1 MKKVLFTLAALMMA
15 GSLCAEEYM
24 YIEDFEV
31 SQELLAQTSARQR
44 RITVPVK
51 AHFDNYVS
59 AWTVDLMTNGQENVL
74 LPNMSAAGASEGAD
88 MTMAYID
95 ELCNEKTITVGLNKG
110 QNNTRFIAA
119 STVAGYYWT
128 DAMDPDNDDPVTYG
142 ANKWIGDYENM
153 FTITFQ
159 FEPGFEGGV
168 IQVRTQPAS
177 GQDPR
182 GPITNGETVTKTFNI
197 TVEQAQVTP
206 EDFVG
211 TADVT
216 FDANGLATI
225 SYTSND
231 PNATVEVTMNGNTLN
246 VTFENGVATWQA
258 PVAAE
263 QTEAGDYSY
272 TVAIKVTPDGENFVG
287 EPAEDSDTYAY
298 TVEKTATPVITVI
311 HKDGSHAYFTV
322 EGAGDVVVLVDGEE
336 AVPAV
341 YNGVPCYVVYSVL
354 GEPVSYEVTATA
366 KEDGKLISDE
376 ASETISFEAWDG
388 VDELVNGKAV
398 AGVRYFNMAGQE
410 MQQANGVTIV
420 VTTYTDGTTSAVK
433 VMK

>member
-182 GPITNGETVTKTFNI
+182 GPITDGTVITKEFNI

-206 EDFVG
+206 EAFVG

-216 FDANGLATI
+216 FNGNVATI

-231 PNATVEVTMNGNTLN
+231 PNATVEVTLNGDPLT
-246 VTFENGVATWQA
+246 VEFENGVATWEA
-258 PVAAE
+258 PTTADVE
-263 QTEAGDYSY
+263 GTYTY

-287 EPAEDSDTYAY
+287 EPVSDNDTYSF
-298 TVEKTATPVITVI
+298 TMEKTAEPVIAVVDENA
-311 HKDGSHAYFTV
+311 HHCYFTV
-322 EGAGDVVVLVDGEE
+322 TGEGDVHVYVDGVEVFPNANGQYAIY
-336 AVPAV
+336 AVEGQAV
-341 YNGVPCYVVYSVL
+341 DYVI
-354 GEPVSYEVTATA
+354 TATA
-366 KEDGKLISDE
+366 QGAGKLISDE
-376 ASETISFEAWDG
+376 ATKNYHFDAWDG
-388 VDELVNGKAV
+388 VDELVNGKTV
-398 AGVRYFNMAGQE
+398 AGVRYYNMAGQE
-410 MQQANGVTIV
+410 MQQANGMTIV

>member
-15 GSLCAEEYM
+15 GSLCAEEYL

-31 SQELLAQTSARQR
+31 SQELLSQTAARNR
-44 RITVPVK
+44 RMVIPVK
-51 AHFDNYVS
+51 AHFDAYVS
-59 AWTVDLMTNGQENVL
+59 AWQVDLMTNDEPNA
-74 LPNMSAAGASEGAD
+74 LPEGVTIFTASAGEAMMVPYMNISCEDKTAQV
-88 MTMAYID
+88 
-95 ELCNEKTITVGLNKG
+95 ELGLG
-110 QNNTRFIAA
+110 QNNTRYIGAIMN
-119 STVAGYYWT
+119 VMGYWF
-128 DAMDPDNDDPVTYG
+128 APGMDPDNDDPVAYG
-142 ANKWIGDYENM
+142 APKWLGDYDQM

-159 FEPGFEGGV
+159 FAQDFKGATMQ
-168 IQVRTQPAS
+168 IRTQPAS
-177 GQDPR
+177 GADTR
-182 GPITNGETVTKTFNI
+182 GPITAGETVTKTFNI
-197 TVEQAQVTP
+197 TVEQGEVPPTP
-206 EDFVG
+206 FVG

-263 QTEAGDYSY
+263 QTEPGDYSY
-272 TVAIKVTPDGENFVG
+272 TVAIKVTPSDAFEGDPVS
-287 EPAEDSDTYAY
+287 DSDTYAY
-298 TVEKTATPVITVI
+298 TVEKTATPVINVI

-322 EGAGDVVVLVDGEE
+322 EGAGDVVVLVDGVA

-366 KEDGKLISDE
+366 KEDGKLISDV
-376 ASETISFEAWDG
+376 ATETISFEAWDG

>member
-216 FDANGLATI
+216 FNGNVATI

-231 PNATVEVTMNGNTLN
+231 PNATVEVTLNGDPLN
-246 VTFENGVATWQA
+246 VTFENGVATYEA
-258 PVAAE
+258 PTTADVE
-263 QTEAGDYSY
+263 GTYTY

-287 EPAEDSDTYAY
+287 EPVSDSDTYSF
-298 TVEKTATPVITVI
+298 TMEKTAAPVIAVVDENA
-311 HKDGSHAYFTV
+311 HHCYFTV
-322 EGAGDVVVLVDGEE
+322 TGEGDVHVYVDGVEVFPNANGQYEIYAVQGE
-336 AVPAV
+336 AVD
-341 YNGVPCYVVYSVL
+341 YVI
-354 GEPVSYEVTATA
+354 TATA
-366 KEDGKLISDE
+366 QGAGKLISDE
-376 ASETISFEAWDG
+376 ATKNYHFDAWDG
-388 VDELVNGKAV
+388 VDELVNGKTV
-398 AGVRYFNMAGQE
+398 AGVRYYNMAGQE
-410 MQQANGVTIV
+410 MQEANGMTIV

>member
-216 FDANGLATI
+216 FNGNIATI

-231 PNATVEVTMNGNTLN
+231 PNATVEVTLNGDPLN
-246 VTFENGVATWQA
+246 VEFVNGVATYEA
-258 PVAAE
+258 PTTADVE
-263 QTEAGDYSY
+263 GTFTY

-287 EPAEDSDTYAY
+287 EPVSDSDTYSF
-298 TVEKTATPVITVI
+298 TMEKTATPVIAVVDENA
-311 HKDGSHAYFTV
+311 HHCYFTV
-322 EGAGDVVVLVDGEE
+322 TGEGDVHVYVNGTEVFPNANGQYAIYAVEGQPVD
-336 AVPAV
+336 
-341 YNGVPCYVVYSVL
+341 YVI
-354 GEPVSYEVTATA
+354 TATA
-366 KEDGKLISDE
+366 QGAGKLISDV
-376 ASETISFEAWDG
+376 ATKNYHFDAWDG
-388 VDELVNGKAV
+388 VDELVNGKTV
-398 AGVRYFNMAGQE
+398 AGVRYYNMAGQE
-410 MQQANGVTIV
+410 MQQANGMTIV
-420 VTTYTDGTTSAVK
+420 VTTYTDGTTSSVK

>member
-182 GPITNGETVTKTFNI
+182 GPITDGTVITKEFNI

-206 EDFVG
+206 EAFVG

-216 FDANGLATI
+216 FNGNVATI

-231 PNATVEVTMNGNTLN
+231 PNATVEVTLNGDPLT
-246 VTFENGVATWQA
+246 VEFENGVATWEA
-258 PVAAE
+258 PTTADVE
-263 QTEAGDYSY
+263 GTYTY

-287 EPAEDSDTYAY
+287 EPVSDNDTYSF
-298 TVEKTATPVITVI
+298 TMEKTAEPVIAVVDENA
-311 HKDGSHAYFTV
+311 HHCYFTV
-322 EGAGDVVVLVDGEE
+322 TGEGDVHVYVDGVEVFPNANGQYAIY
-336 AVPAV
+336 AVEGQAV
-341 YNGVPCYVVYSVL
+341 DYVI
-354 GEPVSYEVTATA
+354 TATA
-366 KEDGKLISDE
+366 QGAGKLISDE
-376 ASETISFEAWDG
+376 ATKNYHFDAWDG
-388 VDELVNGKAV
+388 VDELVNGKTV
-398 AGVRYFNMAGQE
+398 AGVRYYNMAGQE
-410 MQQANGVTIV
+410 MQQANGLTIV

>member
-31 SQELLAQTSARQR
+31 SQEMLQQTAARNR
-44 RITVPVK
+44 RVTVPVK

-59 AWTVDLMTNGQENVL
+59 AWQVDLGGEEMNVL
-74 LPNMSAAGASEGAD
+74 PGGVTVFNAAAGAD
-88 MTMAYID
+88 MTVPYMDIACT
-95 ELCNEKTITVGLNKG
+95 ELTVSGSWGTG
-110 QNNTRFIAA
+110 QNNTRFISAI
-119 STVAGYYWT
+119 AGTAGFWF
-128 DAMDPDNDDPVTYG
+128 APGLDPDNDDPVSYG
-142 ANKWIGDYENM
+142 IVKWLGDYDQM
-153 FTITFQ
+153 FTVTFQ
-159 FEPGFEGGV
+159 FPQDFTGAQFA
-168 IQVRTQPAS
+168 IWTAPSS
-177 GQDPR
+177 GADTR
-182 GPITNGETVTKTFNI
+182 GPITAGEVVKKTFNI

-216 FDANGLATI
+216 FDGNVATI

-231 PNATVEVTMNGNTLN
+231 PNATVEVTLNGNPLT
-246 VTFENGVATWQA
+246 VEFVNGVATWEA

-263 QTEAGDYSY
+263 QTEPGDYSY

-287 EPAEDSDTYAY
+287 DPVSDSDTYAY
-298 TVEKTATPVITVI
+298 TVEKTATPVINVI

-322 EGAGDVVVLVDGEE
+322 EGAGDVVVLVDGVA

-366 KEDGKLISDE
+366 KEDGKLISDV
-376 ASETISFEAWDG
+376 ATETISFEAWDG

-398 AGVRYFNMAGQE
+398 AGVRYYNMAGQE
-410 MQQANGVTIV
+410 MQQANGMTIV

>member
-182 GPITNGETVTKTFNI
+182 GPITDGTVITKEFNI

-206 EDFVG
+206 EAFVG

-216 FDANGLATI
+216 FNGNVATI

-231 PNATVEVTMNGNTLN
+231 PNATVEVTLNGDPLT
-246 VTFENGVATWQA
+246 VEFENGVATWEA
-258 PVAAE
+258 PTTADVE
-263 QTEAGDYSY
+263 GTYTY

-287 EPAEDSDTYAY
+287 EPVSDSDTYSF
-298 TVEKTATPVITVI
+298 TMEKTAEPVIAVVDENA
-311 HKDGSHAYFTV
+311 HHCYFTV
-322 EGAGDVVVLVDGEE
+322 TGEGDVHVYVDGVEVFPNANGQYAIY
-336 AVPAV
+336 AVEGQAV
-341 YNGVPCYVVYSVL
+341 DYVI
-354 GEPVSYEVTATA
+354 TATA
-366 KEDGKLISDE
+366 QGAGKLISDE
-376 ASETISFEAWDG
+376 ATKNYHFDAWDG
-388 VDELVNGKAV
+388 VDELVNGKTV
-398 AGVRYFNMAGQE
+398 AGVRYYNMAGQE
-410 MQQANGVTIV
+410 MQQANGMTIV

>member
-1 MKKVLFTLAALMMA
+1 MKKFLFTLAALLMV
-15 GSLCAEEYM
+15 GSLSAEEYM

-31 SQELLAQTSARQR
+31 SQELLAQTAARNR
-44 RITVPVK
+44 RMVIPVK
-51 AHFDNYVS
+51 AHFEAYVS
-59 AWTVDLMTNGQENVL
+59 AWQVDLVTDGVENA
-74 LPNMSAAGASEGAD
+74 LPYGVTVAGASEGAD

-216 FDANGLATI
+216 FNGNVATI

-231 PNATVEVTMNGNTLN
+231 PNATVEVTLNGNPLT
-246 VTFENGVATWQA
+246 VEFVNGVATWQA

-322 EGAGDVVVLVDGEE
+322 EGAGDVVVLVDGVA

-366 KEDGKLISDE
+366 KEDGKLISDV
-376 ASETISFEAWDG
+376 ATETISFEAWDG
-388 VDELVNGKAV
+388 VDELVNGKTV
-398 AGVRYFNMAGQE
+398 AGVRYYNMAGQE
-410 MQQANGVTIV
+410 MQQANGMTIV

>member
-1 MKKVLFTLAALMMA
+1 
-15 GSLCAEEYM
+15 
-24 YIEDFEV
+24 
-31 SQELLAQTSARQR
+31 
-44 RITVPVK
+44 
-51 AHFDNYVS
+51 
-59 AWTVDLMTNGQENVL
+59 
-74 LPNMSAAGASEGAD
+74 
-88 MTMAYID
+88 
-95 ELCNEKTITVGLNKG
+95 LNKG

-182 GPITNGETVTKTFNI
+182 GPITAGETVTKTFNI
-197 TVEQAQVTP
+197 TVEQGEDPTTP
-206 EDFVG
+206 FVG

-216 FDANGLATI
+216 FNGNIATI

-231 PNATVEVTMNGNTLN
+231 PNATVEVTLNGDPLN
-246 VTFENGVATWQA
+246 VTFENGVATYEA
-258 PVAAE
+258 PTTADVE
-263 QTEAGDYSY
+263 GTFTY

-287 EPAEDSDTYAY
+287 EPVSDSDTYSF
-298 TVEKTATPVITVI
+298 TMEKTATPVIAVVDENA
-311 HKDGSHAYFTV
+311 HHCYFTV
-322 EGAGDVVVLVDGEE
+322 TGEGDVHVYVNGTEVFPNANGQYAIYAVEGQPVD
-336 AVPAV
+336 
-341 YNGVPCYVVYSVL
+341 YVI
-354 GEPVSYEVTATA
+354 TATA
-366 KEDGKLISDE
+366 QGAGKLISDV
-376 ASETISFEAWDG
+376 ATKNYHFDAWDG
-388 VDELVNGKAV
+388 VDELVNGKTV
-398 AGVRYFNMAGQE
+398 AGVRYYNMAGQE
-410 MQQANGVTIV
+410 MQQANGMTIV

>member
-182 GPITNGETVTKTFNI
+182 GPITDGTVITKEFNI

-206 EDFVG
+206 EAFVG

-216 FDANGLATI
+216 FNGNVATI

-231 PNATVEVTMNGNTLN
+231 PNATVEVTLNGDPLT
-246 VTFENGVATWQA
+246 VEFENGVATWEA
-258 PVAAE
+258 PTTADVE
-263 QTEAGDYSY
+263 GTYTY

-287 EPAEDSDTYAY
+287 EPVSDNDTYSF
-298 TVEKTATPVITVI
+298 TMEKTAEPVIAVVDENA
-311 HKDGSHAYFTV
+311 HHCYFTV
-322 EGAGDVVVLVDGEE
+322 TGEGDVHVYVDGVEVFPNANGQYAIY
-336 AVPAV
+336 AVEGQAV
-341 YNGVPCYVVYSVL
+341 DYVI
-354 GEPVSYEVTATA
+354 TATA
-366 KEDGKLISDE
+366 QGAGKLISDE
-376 ASETISFEAWDG
+376 ATKNYHFDAWDG
-388 VDELVNGKAV
+388 VDELVNGKTV
-398 AGVRYFNMAGQE
+398 AGVRYYNMAGQE
-410 MQQANGVTIV
+410 MQEANGMTIV